1 MSKYEPYDPTNAPIE
16 DPRKWTRLNLDRIF
30 KRNQFAIN
38 ENNDVAIGVED
49 IDENL
54 SNIVE
59 DNNDKK

>member
-1 MSKYEPYDPTNAPIE
+1 MSKYEPYCPTNAPIE
-16 DPRKWTRLNLDRIF
+16 DPREWTRRNLDRIF
-30 KRNQFAIN
+30 KRNEFAMTIKSN
-38 ENNDVAIGVED
+38 VAIGVED

>member
-1 MSKYEPYDPTNAPIE
+1 MSKYEPYDSTNHRE